1 MKFFT
6 LEGALWFL
14 RMTRVG
20 IVQLCSGADKLANF
34 NIYSKFIIQAAAKKC
49 KVAFLPE
56 AFDFIGTSSKE
67 TFSLAEPLNG
77 ELVTK
82 LKDIA
87 RENKIWLSLG
97 GYHQK
102 LDEKVANTHVL
113 IDSNGEVVQTY
124 DKVHLFDAPLVGLE
138 ESKYVEG
145 LDSSYTLLGYNSQHK
160 TTFLSM

>member
-1 MKFFT
+1 
-6 LEGALWFL
+6 
-14 RMTRVG
+14 MTRVG

-145 LDSSYTLLGYNSQHK
+145 VDSSYTLLGYNSQHK
-160 TTFLSM
+160 TTFLSMLDRP